1 MIFAMGNSMNFLS
14 SLETS
19 KKLKISYATLA
30 NWRVIGKGPPY
41 IKIGGGVLYDPQ
53 EVEKYIKE
61 NTHAKSKKPL
71 PSNNGKSR
79 KSRRSIP

>member
-1 MIFAMGNSMNFLS
+1 MNFLS

-53 EVEKYIKE
+53 EVEKYKKE
-61 NTHAKSKKPL
+61 SKNDRTKKN
-71 PSNNGKSR
+71 SSINKGQSR
-79 KSRRSIP
+79 